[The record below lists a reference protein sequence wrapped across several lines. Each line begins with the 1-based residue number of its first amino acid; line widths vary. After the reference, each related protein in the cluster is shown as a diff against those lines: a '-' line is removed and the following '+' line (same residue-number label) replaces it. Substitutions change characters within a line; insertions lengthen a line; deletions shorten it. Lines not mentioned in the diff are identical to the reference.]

1 MWVNPFNTI
10 LFIKTSLLTFCA
22 NLVAEGN
29 ADLTGC
35 EDFFAIDRDG
45 FQLACDLAERHRDD
59 LAVDKTDHVA
69 VVLLADEHCGCRAES
84 TRS

>member
-29 ADLTGC
+29 ANLTGS

-45 FQLACDLAERHRDD
+45 FQLARNLAERDVYKRQI
-59 LAVDKTDHVA
+59 
-69 VVLLADEHCGCRAES
+69 
-84 TRS
+84 